1 MSEEVSV
8 SGTTPVVEKETE
20 TISLRQKNPRIVE
33 TIIQSLLFICGAI
46 SIVTTLGIVIVL
58 GKEAWLF
65 FSPAETKLQMVA
77 SQATETNDPQSAL
90 GSFALLMDVHY
101 PSRVEHGDTKV
112 YTVRYKNQSD
122 QNASEIQV
130 DIGIPEHVTYI
141 PEQSTNGWNVNME
154 GTKAIYSIGNLA
166 AGESGTLKLAVS
178 VTSAKEDLR
187 DGSELRAAF
196 TIQGT
201 AADGTSVKRMGNA
214 VTGIGI
220 PTLGEFLTT
229 TTWQPHLVQ
238 FGIWP
243 LLNSTLLTTFVAM
256 LVALP
261 LGLSAAI
268 YLSEYASARA
278 RGILKP
284 ILEILAGVPTVVY
297 GYFAITFMTPLL
309 RAIFGQDTV
318 QIYNTASAGLVMG
331 IMILPMVSS
340 MSEDALSAV
349 PRALRQ
355 GAYGLGATRL
365 ETALKVV
372 VPGAL
377 SGIIAAFIIGI
388 SRAVGETM
396 IVAIAAGAKPNFTFN
411 PFEAAET
418 MTGHIARI
426 SGGDLSYN
434 SIDYNSIFVIG
445 LTLFI
450 MTLTL
455 NIISGYIVRRFREVY
470 E

>member
-8 SGTTPVVEKETE
+8 SGTSPVMEREAE
-20 TISLRQKNPRIVE
+20 TISLRQKSPRIIE
-33 TIIQSLLFICGAI
+33 TIIQALLFICGAI

-65 FSPAETKLQMVA
+65 FSPAEAKLQMVA
-77 SQATETNDPQSAL
+77 SQGTETNDPQLAL

-101 PSRVEHGDTKV
+101 PSRAEHGDTQV
-112 YTVRYKNQSD
+112 YTLRYQNQSD
-122 QNASEIQV
+122 EEASKVQV
-130 DIGIPEHVTYI
+130 DIRIPEHTTYL

-166 AGESGTLKLAVS
+166 AGASGVVKLAVS
-178 VTSAKEDLR
+178 VTSAKENLR
-187 DGSELRAAF
+187 DGSELKAAF

-201 AADGTSVKRMGNA
+201 AADGTSVQRMGDA

-220 PTLGEFLTT
+220 PTIGEFLTT
-229 TTWQPHLVQ
+229 TTWQPHLIQ

-268 YLSEYASARA
+268 YLSEYASAGA

-309 RAIFGQDTV
+309 RTIFGQDTV

-349 PRALRQ
+349 PRVLRQ

-372 VPGAL
+372 VPSAL